1 MIGPFVSV
9 VMPSYNHEKFVA
21 GAIESVLSQSFENFE
36 FLISDDGSKDGTQ
49 AIISKFT
56 DPRIKFLANPVNRG
70 ACVVHNELLD
80 LAQGKYVA
88 LINSDDMWRPGK
100 LASQVAYLEA
110 NPSVGGHFGRAGYID
125 KDGNSLSKGAV
136 AFGRVFDQPNR
147 TQAEWIRFFFDVGN
161 CLCHPTSMIRR
172 ECYVELGGYN
182 NRMRQLPDYDLWVRF
197 LKKYSL
203 HIADEPLIDFR
214 VLPGENASAHT
225 SENSIRTINEHYLI
239 AAHFFDGMDADLFIE
254 AFKDRVKSDRNASRE
269 QIVIEQTLQYF
280 VHNQWL
286 GGVYK
291 AVGLQRLFNHLCD
304 PAQREILLNVYGID
318 DREFQKMS
326 AHFDAFRPNVPLSTV
341 PDHQIKEEF
350 LKRVK
355 LRLGRRVRMG
365 WKNRH

>member
-1 MIGPFVSV
+1 MTRPLVSV

-21 GAIESVLSQSFENFE
+21 QAIESVLSQSFNDFE

-49 AIISKFT
+49 AVIGRFA

-80 LAQGKYVA
+80 LAQGKYIA

-110 NPSVGGHFGRAGYID
+110 NPNVSGHFGRAAYFD
-125 KDGNSLSKGAV
+125 KDGKSLSKGAV

-147 TQAEWIRFFFDVGN
+147 SQAEWIRFFFDVGN

-172 ECYVELGGYN
+172 ECYLELGGYN
-182 NRMRQLPDYDLWVRF
+182 NRMRQLPDYDFWIRF

-203 HIADEPLIDFR
+203 YIVDEALIDFR
-214 VLPGENASAHT
+214 VLPGENASAPT

-239 AAHFFDGMDADLFIE
+239 AAHFFDGMDSDLFAD
-254 AFKDRVKSDRNASRE
+254 AFKDRIKSDPNSSSDH
-269 QIVIEQTLQYF
+269 ILIEQTLQYF
-280 VHNQWL
+280 AHNQWL

-304 PAQREILLNVYGID
+304 PVQRQILLEVYGID
-318 DREFQKMS
+318 DRKFHKMS
-326 AHFDAFRPNVPLSTV
+326 ANFDAFRPNIPLSTV
-341 PDHQIKEEF
+341 SDFQIKEEF
-350 LKRVK
+350 VRRVK
-355 LRLGRRVRMG
+355 SRIGRRVRAG
-365 WKNRH
+365 WRK